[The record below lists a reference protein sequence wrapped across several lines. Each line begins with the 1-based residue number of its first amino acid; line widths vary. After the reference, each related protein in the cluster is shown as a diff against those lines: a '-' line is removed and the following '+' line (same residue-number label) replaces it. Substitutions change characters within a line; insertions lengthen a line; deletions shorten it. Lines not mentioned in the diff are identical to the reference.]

1 MARRLTRRSFLAL
14 SMTSAGVIASYKW
27 LKPAGAVSD
36 PYDLLSIQSGDVT
49 ATSAVLW
56 GRGDRESRL
65 VVDFSTSSSFKKQ
78 VQTQIGSLVG
88 AETDYT
94 GTIDLQSLHPDTTY
108 YYQVRFVNG
117 TVKPWNGKLQKLT
130 GRFRTAPTNE
140 QARSVRFVWA
150 ADMAGQGWGR
160 NPNLKITAFDGEE
173 IQGGYVIF
181 DVMRKLQPDFA
192 VFSGDMIYADNAIPP
207 SKAIPESVGGGTW
220 VNEPAKDFVAVSLDQ
235 FRENWKYN
243 LGDEKFVRFLA
254 ETPVYVQWDD
264 HEVTNNWYPNE
275 ILTASP
281 YNGLVAN
288 VLAERA
294 KQAFFEYNPI
304 RGEEIFRNYSYGKHL
319 ELFLLDERSF
329 RGDNDK
335 NTEPGQEMLGT
346 DQLQWIKN
354 SLQASLATWKVIASD
369 DPLSIVTG
377 GPGDYDAWSQDDS
390 RPLGREAQLSNLLKF
405 IKDEKIENVVWI
417 TADVHFPAAIYYD
430 PSRAAFKDFN
440 PFWEF
445 VIGPIHAGAFG
456 PAADLPLD
464 PSFGPSYEF
473 KIFPEEPNLP
483 PPNNQFFGSMDIDE
497 QTAQLTARIHDIT
510 GKVVYEKVLSPA

>member
-1 MARRLTRRSFLAL
+1 MVRRLTRRSFLAL

-27 LKPAGAVSD
+27 PKPAGAVSH

-65 VVDFSTSSSFKKQ
+65 VVDFSTSSTFKKQ
-78 VQTQIGSLVG
+78 VHTQVGSLVS

-108 YYQVRFVNG
+108 YYQVRFING

-150 ADMAGQGWGR
+150 
-160 NPNLKITAFDGEE
+160 
-173 IQGGYVIF
+173 
-181 DVMRKLQPDFA
+181 
-192 VFSGDMIYADNAIPP
+192 
-207 SKAIPESVGGGTW
+207 
-220 VNEPAKDFVAVSLDQ
+220 
-235 FRENWKYN
+235 
-243 LGDEKFVRFLA
+243 
-254 ETPVYVQWDD
+254 
-264 HEVTNNWYPNE
+264 
-275 ILTASP
+275 
-281 YNGLVAN
+281 
-288 VLAERA
+288 
-294 KQAFFEYNPI
+294 
-304 RGEEIFRNYSYGKHL
+304 
-319 ELFLLDERSF
+319 
-329 RGDNDK
+329 
-335 NTEPGQEMLGT
+335 
-346 DQLQWIKN
+346 
-354 SLQASLATWKVIASD
+354 
-369 DPLSIVTG
+369 
-377 GPGDYDAWSQDDS
+377 
-390 RPLGREAQLSNLLKF
+390 
-405 IKDEKIENVVWI
+405 
-417 TADVHFPAAIYYD
+417 AAIYYD

-464 PSFGPSYEF
+464 PSFGPEYEF

-483 PPNNQFFGSMDIDE
+483 PPNNQFFGSIDIDE
-497 QTAQLTARIHDIT
+497 QTAQLSARIHDIT